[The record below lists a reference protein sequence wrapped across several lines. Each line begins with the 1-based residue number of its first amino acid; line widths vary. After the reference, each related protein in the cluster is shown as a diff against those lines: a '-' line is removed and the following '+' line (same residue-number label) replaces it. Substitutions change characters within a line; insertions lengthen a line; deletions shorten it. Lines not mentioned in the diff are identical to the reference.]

1 MKLILL
7 LALAVLMPL
16 TYAGRTRPR
25 LPLIRELVRKTPWQ
39 NIAAGGAAA
48 GTVIVASKVGNGVES
63 GLQTV
68 ARKNPDAFASCVTPR
83 RIRKLRHAAAAS
95 VSGGVLYFD
104 RERRHPDCPA
114 VF

>member
-7 LALAVLMPL
+7 LVLAVLMPP
-16 TYAGRTRPR
+16 TYAGRARPR
-25 LPLIRELVRKTPWQ
+25 LPLIRELIRKTPWQ

-48 GTVIVASKVGNGVES
+48 GTVIVASKVGNGVEN

-68 ARKNPDAFASCVTPR
+68 ARKNPDA
-83 RIRKLRHAAAAS
+83 IRKLHHAAAAS

-104 RERRHPDCPA
+104 RKRHRSDCPA

>member
-7 LALAVLMPL
+7 LVLAVLMPP
-16 TYAGRTRPR
+16 TYAGRARPR
-25 LPLIRELVRKTPWQ
+25 LPLIWELIRKTPWQ

-68 ARKNPDAFASCVTPR
+68 ARKNPDAFASCVTPLRLPFQVAFYILIGSGIVLIVRLCFR
-83 RIRKLRHAAAAS
+83 RNKR
-95 VSGGVLYFD
+95 
-104 RERRHPDCPA
+104 
-114 VF
+114 

>member
-7 LALAVLMPL
+7 LALAVLMPP

-48 GTVIVASKVGNGVES
+48 GTVIVASKVGNGMEN

-68 ARKNPDAFASCVTPR
+68 ARKNPDAFASCVTPLRLPFQVAFCFIVGSGVILIVRLCFR
-83 RIRKLRHAAAAS
+83 RNKR
-95 VSGGVLYFD
+95 
-104 RERRHPDCPA
+104 
-114 VF
+114 